1 MTSWECAGKLHSAEN
16 YIRVAVMMSRGVSA
30 GRDPPSPPSSSGAVH
45 LRTRSASAA
54 LVFGRDPPSDAV
66 RFRTRSAA
74 GFRHHRHKAQSLP
87 HAIFY
92 LFIMLYFILFYFN
105 NSKSANALYNKRDL
119 RHVIRYR
126 RDKVERRMERGKEQ
140 LRTLRYFYFYLVSCN
155 ALYTMLSTA
164 YTINLHSIYEFLS

>member
-1 MTSWECAGKLHSAEN
+1 VLGAIRLRRPRLRARSTSG
-16 YIRVAVMMSRGVSA
+16 RG
-30 GRDPPSPPSSSGAVH
+30 PLP
-45 LRTRSASAA
+45 
-54 LVFGRDPPSDAV
+54 DAV

-92 LFIMLYFILFYFN
+92 LFIMFILFYFN

-155 ALYTMLSTA
+155 ALYTMLSTV